1 MKRIALFVCM
11 AFAVSVA
18 NAQLIKPK
26 KQETYTL
33 DGKGQVVKKKALFES
48 KKAPVA
54 AKYLA
59 GACPLVDGKVTWQ
72 QTIEAPGLAS
82 KEIYDRLVKFFM
94 DFCEG
99 KNQTD
104 MSNVSVVEETKHQ
117 IGVRIQE
124 WLVFEN
130 KPLSLDRTKFNY
142 QIIADC
148 SDGSVSVTLRNISYI
163 YEEERGGG
171 AIKGED
177 MLTDE
182 NALNKKGDGFN
193 LGGYRKFR
201 TKTIDRKDE
210 IMKQIADVLK

>member
-82 KEIYDRLVKFFM
+82 KDIYDRLVKFFM

-201 TKTIDRKDE
+201 MKTIDRKDE

>member
-48 KKAPVA
+48 KKAPVP

-82 KEIYDRLVKFFM
+82 KDIYDRLVKFFM

-171 AIKGED
+171 GIKGED

>member
-33 DGKGQVVKKKALFES
+33 DEKGQVVKKKALFES

-104 MSNVSVVEETKHQ
+104 MSTVSVVEETKHQ

>member
-82 KEIYDRLVKFFM
+82 KDIYDRLVKFFM

-142 QIIADC
+142 QIIVDC

>member
-33 DGKGQVVKKKALFES
+33 DEKGQVVKKKALFES

-82 KEIYDRLVKFFM
+82 KDIYDRLVKFFM

>member
-94 DFCEG
+94 DFCDG

>member
-1 MKRIALFVCM
+1 MKRIALFVCL
-11 AFAVSVA
+11 AFAATVV

-26 KQETYTL
+26 KQDTYTL
-33 DGKGQVVKKKALFES
+33 DEKGQVVKKKALFERD
-48 KKAPVA
+48 KKAIDS
-54 AKYLA
+54 KYLA

-72 QTIEAPGLAS
+72 QTIEASGLSS
-82 KEIYDRLVKFFM
+82 KEIYDRLQKFFM

-104 MSNVSVVEETKHQ
+104 RSNVSVVEETKHQ

-171 AIKGED
+171 PMKGEE
-177 MLTDE
+177 MLADE

-193 LGGYRKFR
+193 LGGYKKFR
-201 TKTIDRKDE
+201 MKTIDRKDE

>member
-48 KKAPVA
+48 KKAPVP

-82 KEIYDRLVKFFM
+82 KDIYDRLVKFFM

>member
-82 KEIYDRLVKFFM
+82 KEIYDRLVRFFM
-94 DFCEG
+94 DFCDG

>member
-1 MKRIALFVCM
+1 MV
-11 AFAVSVA
+11 FAVSMA

-26 KQETYTL
+26 KQESYTL
-33 DGKGQVVKKKALFES
+33 DEKGQIVKKKALFEKN
-48 KKAPVA
+48 KKEVAP
-54 AKYLA
+54 KYLA

-72 QTIEAPGLAS
+72 QTIEAPGLSS
-82 KEIYDRLVKFFM
+82 KEVYDRLLPFFM
-94 DFCEG
+94 AFCEG
-99 KNQTD
+99 TGQTD
-104 MSNVSVVEETKHQ
+104 KSNVSVVEETKHQ

-124 WLVFEN
+124 WLPFEN
-130 KPLSLDRTKFNY
+130 KPLSLDRAKFNY

-148 SDGSVSVTLRNISYI
+148 NDGSVSVTLRNISYV

-171 AIKGED
+171 TIKGED

-201 TKTIDRKDE
+201 MKTIDRKDE

>member
-33 DGKGQVVKKKALFES
+33 DEKGQVVKKKALFES

-94 DFCEG
+94 DFCDG

>member
-1 MKRIALFVCM
+1 
-11 AFAVSVA
+11 
-18 NAQLIKPK
+18 
-26 KQETYTL
+26 
-33 DGKGQVVKKKALFES
+33 
-48 KKAPVA
+48 
-54 AKYLA
+54 
-59 GACPLVDGKVTWQ
+59 
-72 QTIEAPGLAS
+72 
-82 KEIYDRLVKFFM
+82 
-94 DFCEG
+94 
-99 KNQTD
+99 

>member
-1 MKRIALFVCM
+1 MKRIALFVCL
-11 AFAVSVA
+11 AFAASVV

-33 DGKGQVVKKKALFES
+33 DEKGQVVKKKALFES
-48 KKAPVA
+48 KKGPVP

-72 QTIEAPGLAS
+72 QTIEAPGLSS
-82 KEIYDRLVKFFM
+82 KEIYDRLLKYFM
-94 DFCEG
+94 DFCESA
-99 KNQTD
+99 NQTEK
-104 MSNVSVVEETKHQ
+104 SNVSVVEETKHQ

-148 SDGSVSVTLRNISYI
+148 SDGSATVTLRNISYI

-171 AIKGED
+171 TIKGEE
-177 MLTDE
+177 MLADE
-182 NALNKKGDGFN
+182 NALNKNGDGFN

-201 TKTIDRKDE
+201 MKTIDRKDE
-210 IMKQIADVLK
+210 IMKQIAEILK